1 MNEDTGEVRPIDE
14 IKESELHK
22 YSEPFKKDEIVKVK
36 GLDFRITA
44 WKKGRLFLKLVRKK
58 KE

>member
-1 MNEDTGEVRPIDE
+1 MNEETGEVRPTDE

-36 GLDFRITA
+36 GLNFRITR
-44 WKKGRLFLKLVRKK
+44 WDKGRLFLKLIRKK